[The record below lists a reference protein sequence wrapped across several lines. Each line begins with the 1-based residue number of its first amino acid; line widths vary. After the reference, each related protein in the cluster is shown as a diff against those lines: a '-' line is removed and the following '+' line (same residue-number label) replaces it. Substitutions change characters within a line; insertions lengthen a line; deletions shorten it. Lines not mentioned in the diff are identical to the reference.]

1 MSLLVLSCVMCA
13 AILHASWN
21 AVLRSGGD
29 RLWSMTLMMIA
40 VTGALTGALTLPS
53 AR

>member
-1 MSLLVLSCVMCA
+1 MCA

-21 AVLRSGGD
+21 AVLRGGSD

-40 VTGALTGALTLPS
+40 VAIASAIALLYVPWPN
-53 AR
+53 ARRVGPT